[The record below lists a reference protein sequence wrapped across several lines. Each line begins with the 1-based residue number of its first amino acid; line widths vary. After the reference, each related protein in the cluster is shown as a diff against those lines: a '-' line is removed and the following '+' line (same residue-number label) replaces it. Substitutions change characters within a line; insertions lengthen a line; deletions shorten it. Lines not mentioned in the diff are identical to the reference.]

1 MAEMRAVIFI
11 IPMLPGWRVSA
22 ILTALLAAA
31 CYVFAYKGLTALK
44 GITDPAQFRDAKGF
58 AWFVFFLGSVFL
70 GIAVLSWKSVGDE
83 EA

>member
-1 MAEMRAVIFI
+1 MGIMKITARI
-11 IPMLPGWRVSA
+11 SA